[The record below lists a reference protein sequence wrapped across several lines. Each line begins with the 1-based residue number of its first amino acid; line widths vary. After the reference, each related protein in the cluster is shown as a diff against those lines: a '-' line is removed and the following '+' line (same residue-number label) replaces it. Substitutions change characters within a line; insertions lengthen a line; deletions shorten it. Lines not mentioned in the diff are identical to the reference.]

1 MSKMLEFLESKFGFW
16 LITTVLVAA
25 ATTANAFL
33 QNYFVERQK
42 KASQTE
48 KISLEIEF
56 RLSQYMAA
64 IRQMTEGKNNNLKL
78 KPSVTAEDV
87 KAVTQI
93 LVGLPARHKDYAIY
107 SVYPQEF
114 GQRPLAS
121 LLAELATLKTERAT
135 LFREQVASLAGG
147 ALYEVNFSDP
157 FSVASLVNRTLIHRA
172 IAGDLFYT
180 DCPPDAP
187 LC

>member
-1 MSKMLEFLESKFGFW
+1 MLSFTEAIYMSKMLEFLESKFGFW

-64 IRQMTEGKNNNLKL
+64 IRQMTEGKNNDLKL

-87 KAVTQI
+87 KAVTPNTGRPSCSSQRLRDLLSLSTRI
-93 LVGLPARHKDYAIY
+93 WATTAGVSAR
-107 SVYPQEF
+107 
-114 GQRPLAS
+114 
-121 LLAELATLKTERAT
+121 
-135 LFREQVASLAGG
+135 
-147 ALYEVNFSDP
+147 
-157 FSVASLVNRTLIHRA
+157 
-172 IAGDLFYT
+172 
-180 DCPPDAP
+180 
-187 LC
+187 